1 MEKISKILAKNI
13 ELHRKIVASFR
24 FNPYRDF
31 LAGIELNNLLSSNL
45 WGKLPGEDVVSVIG
59 PSFPSSNPD
68 GFVIVA
74 DSALKFYDG
83 KYDMVVSDLD
93 GPIERIIEEKKSIKV
108 IHAHGDNIDKLR
120 KYVPLLSGIVLG
132 TTQSIPLHNVRN
144 IGGFTDGDRSVIMAT
159 ILGAKKVYIHGFDYS
174 TPIDD
179 PKDVK
184 LKKLL
189 FAKELIGKIKN
200 TELVYVQK

>member
-1 MEKISKILAKNI
+1 MMSEMLAKSI

-31 LAGIELNNLLSSNL
+31 LAGIELNDIISQNL
-45 WGKLPGEDVVSVIG
+45 WGMLPSEEVVSVIG
-59 PSFPSSNPD
+59 PSHPSSDPD
-68 GFVIVA
+68 GYVIVA

-93 GPIERIIEEKKSIKV
+93 GPIETIIEEKKSIKV
-108 IHAHGDNIDKLR
+108 IHAHGDNIEKLR
-120 KYVPLLSGIVLG
+120 KYVPLLRGIVLG
-132 TTQSIPLHNVRN
+132 TTQSIPLQNVRN

-159 ILGAKKVYIHGFDYS
+159 LLGARKIFVHGFDYS
-174 TPIDD
+174 APIDS
-179 PKDVK
+179 PKDEK
-184 LKKLL
+184 LKKLK
-189 FAKELIGKIKN
+189 FAKELIDKIKN